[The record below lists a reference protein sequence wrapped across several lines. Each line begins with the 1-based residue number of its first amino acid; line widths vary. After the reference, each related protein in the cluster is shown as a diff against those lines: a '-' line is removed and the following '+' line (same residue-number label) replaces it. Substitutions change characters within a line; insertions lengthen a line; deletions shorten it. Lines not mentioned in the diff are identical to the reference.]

1 MQMLRNRIASLA
13 CLILA
18 GCGESRHESIVLPI
32 AESHGCG
39 APRLFE
45 PSTDLS
51 WVRARTPIYRLTS
64 AGEFAVGGFDGRKW
78 KPLYSN
84 LQTDDWPEVMKSPGG
99 RWIVHVTGSIEK
111 NREELWLFDV
121 RTQTQRRIATVPLY
135 HVSAPE
141 FSPSGDTLAYY
152 VSYDSRSTQDGDT
165 GLHIIDSASG
175 AASYPRYPEQ
185 SRIAAQEGHGFIS
198 WSADGRSILLHWV
211 GHTPSGFVRE
221 FHRFDVGDRKFRKID
236 GVYDQRKTGE
246 RFIENGRDIAQHLND
261 ESKTMRWF
269 GKLDSPSR
277 RLHAHIDEQ
286 HRLVVRDDAG
296 QERIVDSGTYDQ
308 CEGETIG
315 IVDWVDDDRYLV
327 YRISGEHFIADPRTG
342 QRAMLFISGPK
353 DAAYVW

>member
-1 MQMLRNRIASLA
+1 MLRNRIAFLA

-39 APRLFE
+39 APRLSE

-64 AGEFAVGGFDGRKW
+64 AGEFAVGGFNGRKW

-84 LQTDDWPEVMKSPGG
+84 LQTDDWPEVIKSPGG

-152 VSYDSRSTQDGDT
+152 VSYDSRSTHDGDT
-165 GLHIIDSASG
+165 G
-175 AASYPRYPEQ
+175 
-185 SRIAAQEGHGFIS
+185 
-198 WSADGRSILLHWV
+198 
-211 GHTPSGFVRE
+211 
-221 FHRFDVGDRKFRKID
+221 
-236 GVYDQRKTGE
+236 
-246 RFIENGRDIAQHLND
+246 
-261 ESKTMRWF
+261 
-269 GKLDSPSR
+269 
-277 RLHAHIDEQ
+277 LHAHIDEQ